1 MKADLLKRVFRAI
14 NSGSEKDIALLFAR
28 IIEDEQRKGHTS
40 LAKQLQ
46 TILDQKPNGHNGKD
60 FSRLAGERE
69 LDKLPTSRRHNDPLV
84 STLSRELLRHH
95 MVLAD
100 EIEARFHRIEK
111 EYAARERLA
120 LYGLHHKKKILL
132 YGPPGCG
139 KTLGAERLA
148 WNTGL
153 PLIKVRFDAM
163 ISSYF
168 GESAANLRRIFD
180 SVKDSPSLLLLDECD
195 FIAKS
200 RNSTNDVGEVPRIVN
215 TLLQLLEDYDAP
227 GLLVAATNLDKMLD
241 KALFRRFDDVFEL
254 PIPGSMQIEELL
266 KMTLSSLQVDKNINW
281 DQLAQKLAGAS
292 SANVVKAARDAAKS
306 AVLAGKK
313 SVQHDELEFAIAEIY
328 RKDQQGDFLDAAERH
343 GVPSSSPAVKS

>member
-1 MKADLLKRVFRAI
+1 MRADLLKRVFRAI
-14 NSGSEKDIALLFAR
+14 NAGSEKDVALLCAR

-46 TILDQKPNGHNGKD
+46 TIIDQKPNGHNGKD
-60 FSRLAGERE
+60 FSKLAGEKE

-84 STLSRELLRHH
+84 STLSREFLRHH

-100 EIEARFHRIEK
+100 EAEARFQRIEK

-120 LYGLHHKKKILL
+120 LYGLRYKKKILL

-153 PLIKVRFDAM
+153 PLVKVRFDAM

-168 GESAANLRRIFD
+168 GESASNLRRIFD
-180 SVKDSPSLLLLDECD
+180 SVKDAPCLLLLDECD

-200 RNSTNDVGEVPRIVN
+200 RSSTNDVGEVPRIVN
-215 TLLQLLEDYDAP
+215 TLLQLLEDYDAS

-241 KALFRRFDDVFEL
+241 TALFRRFDDVFEL
-254 PIPGSMQIEELL
+254 PIPGPIQIKELL
-266 KMTLSSLQVDKNINW
+266 KMTLSSLNVDKNIDW
-281 DQLAQKLAGAS
+281 DQLAKKLLGAS
-292 SANVVKAARDAAKS
+292 SANVVKAAQDAAKS
-306 AVLAGKK
+306 TVLAGRK
-313 SVQHDELEFAIAEIY
+313 SVQHEELEFAIAGIY
-328 RKDQQGDFLDAAERH
+328 RKDQQGEFLDATERQ
-343 GVPSSSPAVKS
+343 GISSPSLSIKN

>member
-14 NSGSEKDIALLFAR
+14 NAGSEKDVALLCEK
-28 IIEDEQRKGHTS
+28 IIAEEQRKGHTS

-60 FSRLAGERE
+60 FSKLVGERE
-69 LDKLPTSRRHNDPLV
+69 LDKLPTNRRHNDPLV
-84 STLSRELLRHH
+84 STIPREFLRHH
-95 MVLAD
+95 MVLAG
-100 EIEARFHRIEK
+100 EVEARFQRIEK

-120 LYGLHHKKKILL
+120 LYGLQYKKKILL

-153 PLIKVRFDAM
+153 PLVKVRFDAM

-180 SVKDSPSLLLLDECD
+180 SVKKSPCLLLLDECD

-200 RNSTNDVGEVPRIVN
+200 RNSTNDVGEIPRIVN

-227 GLLVAATNLDKMLD
+227 GLLVAATNLDEMLD

-254 PIPGSMQIEELL
+254 PLPGPIQIEQLL
-266 KMTLSSLQVDKNINW
+266 KMTLSSLQVGKNVDW
-281 DQLAQKLAGAS
+281 RQLARRLFGTS
-292 SANVVKAARDAAKS
+292 SANVVKAAQSAAKS
-306 AVLAGKK
+306 AVLAGRKN
-313 SVQHDELEFAIAEIY
+313 VQHEELEFAIAEVY

-343 GVPSSSPAVKS
+343 GVPSSSPTVKN